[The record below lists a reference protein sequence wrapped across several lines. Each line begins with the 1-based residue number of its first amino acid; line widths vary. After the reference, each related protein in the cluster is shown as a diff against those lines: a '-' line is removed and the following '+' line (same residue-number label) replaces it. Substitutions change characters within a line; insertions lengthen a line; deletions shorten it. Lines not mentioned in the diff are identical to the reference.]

1 MLAETLASFTVDSNL
16 LNGALIAAIITASI
30 ALARLWS
37 EKKVKGASA
46 ANHISSG
53 FERLVSRLQEQ
64 AERDKVEIMELK
76 LRLHQADE
84 LVGELQVAND
94 ALRDITE

>member
-1 MLAETLASFTVDSNL
+1 MDSASVT
-16 LNGALIAAIITASI
+16 LIAAILGF
-30 ALARLWS
+30 ALALAKLLS
-37 EKKVKGASA
+37 IQKTEKASA
-46 ANHISSG
+46 ANSISSG

-64 AERDKVEIMELK
+64 AEKDKVEIMELK

-94 ALRDITE
+94 VLRDK